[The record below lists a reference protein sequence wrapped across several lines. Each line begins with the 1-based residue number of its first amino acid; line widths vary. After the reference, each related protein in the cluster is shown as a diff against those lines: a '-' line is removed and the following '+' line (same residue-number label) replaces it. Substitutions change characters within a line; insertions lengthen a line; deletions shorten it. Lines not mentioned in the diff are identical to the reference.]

1 MLVEILPWYLSAS
14 SIYASWMVGNKAKWI
29 FKFKVANQF
38 AWLLWVVLAAEW
50 GLLPMSLFFICMY
63 FRNDRKWNNAKEDSE
78 TSKDSQENWYDV
90 DGKDQEGWE
99 ETLGSDLEGSRAR
112 WSDSILYE
120 QLSRVPRKV
129 QDPYHF
135 RSQTN

>member
-1 MLVEILPWYLSAS
+1 MLVEVLPWYLSAS

-63 FRNDRKWNNAKEDSE
+63 FRNDRKWNNAKEISSEETNKEDSE
-78 TSKDSQENWYDV
+78 EKGWWTGEQ
-90 DGKDQEGWE
+90 DQEGWS
-99 ETLGSDLEGSRAR
+99 ETLGANLGGTSGGRDYPKYDQRIPVL
-112 WSDSILYE
+112 
-120 QLSRVPRKV
+120 PRKV
-129 QDPYHF
+129 SHQIH
-135 RSQTN
+135 